1 MGGGGGG
8 GGLIEDFRYARNLCF
23 FGELRVKIAA
33 ILLHTGSNKDIRK
46 KKIEEKFLLLL
57 FVCFT
62 AI

>member
-8 GGLIEDFRYARNLCF
+8 WGGLIEDFRYARNLCF

-46 KKIEEKFLLLL
+46 KKIEEK
-57 FVCFT
+57 
-62 AI
+62 